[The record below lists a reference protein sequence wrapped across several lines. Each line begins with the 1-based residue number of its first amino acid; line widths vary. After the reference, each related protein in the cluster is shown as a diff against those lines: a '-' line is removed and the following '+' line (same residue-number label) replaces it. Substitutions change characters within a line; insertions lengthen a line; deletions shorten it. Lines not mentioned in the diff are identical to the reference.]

1 VPLFWYFVGILTTVA
16 IGCVLL
22 PWLRTI
28 PGFGKLP
35 VLPWQ
40 APLVPALMIAA
51 ALLLYRGLGH
61 PDLAPSTPH
70 PAAASAGIGG
80 VGTGIG
86 GVGTGIGGVG
96 IGGGGTGGAAPS
108 PAMGTSKAG
117 SMQSAILS
125 LEARLAKGGGTS
137 DDWELLA
144 KSYDFTGEP
153 EAAARA
159 RRHELTTAGA
169 SQ

>member
-1 VPLFWYFVGILTTVA
+1 MPLFWYFVGILTTVA

-70 PAAASAGIGG
+70 PAVAS
-80 VGTGIG
+80 
-86 GVGTGIGGVG
+86 TGIGGVG
-96 IGGGGTGGAAPS
+96 IGTGIGTGIGGGGMGGAAPS
-108 PAMGTSKAG
+108 PATGTAKAG

-137 DDWELLA
+137 EDWELLA

-159 RRHELTTAGA
+159 RRHELSTAGA